1 MAEKKMEV
9 RVLRIDEIR
18 PNPFQPRESFPKEDI
33 QQLADS
39 IKGVGL
45 LQPIMV
51 RKKGRTFEII
61 GGERRWRAAQFAGL
75 EEIPS
80 IVKDV
85 GDAELMMQ
93 SLIENVHRRDLEPVE
108 KARGL
113 AEVYRLNGLE
123 PLKVLGKLTTV
134 RSKIEGSGD
143 YKRGTELSEEEKQIK
158 EIADTIGLS
167 HSYQY
172 RLLTLLKLTLE
183 EQKRVTE
190 LDLGHEEAASI
201 ATIEKP
207 EIRRKVIE
215 IAPELKKEEVMKI
228 SKIVKKAPE
237 PVIEAVLERK
247 ISPEVAEIIAEIE
260 EPEIREET
268 LRKAE
273 KGIYT
278 VVGIKT
284 VIERLERPLIELPEE
299 PIEVQLH
306 NKIMWNLHRMDN
318 CSSYT
323 IGFAKRTVKQFLELL
338 EAKSVRTLV
347 DVRRNPKSMFKP
359 EFNKENLMN
368 VLKGNN
374 IEYVHYPELGVPED
388 MRRRLAETEDYDW
401 FFRAYDDNILPNL
414 GRSVNLEALA
424 RPVAIMCVE
433 LDPTKCH
440 RHRIALA
447 LENQGLRGYDL

>member
-51 RKKGRTFEII
+51 RRKGKTYEII
-61 GGERRWRAAQFAGL
+61 GGERRWRAAQFAGM

-80 IVKDV
+80 VVKDV
-85 GDAELMMQ
+85 SDAELMMQ
-93 SLIENVHRRDLEPVE
+93 SLIENVHRKDLEPVE

-113 AEVYRLNGLE
+113 ADVYKLSGFE

-134 RSKIEGSGD
+134 RSKIEGAGG
-143 YKRGTELSEEEKQIK
+143 YKPGTELTEEEGQIK

-167 HSYQY
+167 YSYQY
-172 RLLTLLKLTLE
+172 RLLTLLKFTPE

-190 LDLGHEEAASI
+190 LELGHEEAASI
-201 ATIEKP
+201 ATIEKS
-207 EIRRKVIE
+207 ETRMKVIE
-215 IAPELKKEEVMKI
+215 IAPELKKEEVLKI
-228 SKIVKKAPE
+228 SKLVKRAPE
-237 PVIEAVLERK
+237 PVVEAVLERK
-247 ISPEVAEIIAEIE
+247 ISPEIAEVIAEIE
-260 EPEIREET
+260 EPEIREEA
-268 LRKAE
+268 LRRAE

-278 VVGIKT
+278 VTGIKT
-284 VIERLERPLIELPEE
+284 VIERLGRPPIELPEE
-299 PIEVQLH
+299 PMEAQFH
-306 NKIMWNLHRMDN
+306 NKIMWNLCRIDDHDF
-318 CSSYT
+318 YT
-323 IGFAKRTVKQFLELL
+323 VGFAKRTIGQFLELL
-338 EAKSVRTLV
+338 KVRHIRTLI

-359 EFNKENLMN
+359 EFNKENLIS
-368 VLKGNN
+368 VLKENN
-374 IEYVHYPELGVPED
+374 IKYVHYSELGVPED
-388 MRRRLAETEDYDW
+388 VRRRLAETEDYDW
-401 FFRAYDDNILPNL
+401 FFRWYDDNILPNL
-414 GRSVNLEALA
+414 GRNINLEAMA

-447 LENQGLRGYDL
+447 LEKQGLRGYDL

>member
-1 MAEKKMEV
+1 MAEEKMEV

-45 LQPIMV
+45 LQPIVV
-51 RKKGRTFEII
+51 RRKGRTYEII
-61 GGERRWRAAQFAGL
+61 AGERRWRAAQFAGM

-80 IVKDV
+80 VIKDAS
-85 GDAELMMQ
+85 DNELMMQ

-113 AEVYRLNGLE
+113 AEVYRLNGFE
-123 PLKVLGKLTTV
+123 PLKALGKLTTV
-134 RSKIEGSGD
+134 RNKIEGLGQ
-143 YKRGTELSEEEKQIK
+143 YKPGTELTEEEGQIK
-158 EIADTIGLS
+158 EIAATIGLS
-167 HSYQY
+167 YDYQY
-172 RLLTLLKLTLE
+172 RLLTLLKFTPE

-190 LDLGHEEAASI
+190 LELGYDEVTSI

-207 EIRRKVIE
+207 EIRKRVIE
-215 IAPELKKEEVMKI
+215 IAPDFKREELRKL
-228 SKIVKKAPE
+228 SKLAKRAPE
-237 PVIEAVLERK
+237 PVVEAVLERK
-247 ISPEVAEIIAEIE
+247 ISPEVADVIAEIK
-260 EPEIREET
+260 EPEIREEA

-278 VVGIKT
+278 VTGIKT
-284 VIERLERPLIELPEE
+284 MIERLERPPIELPEE
-299 PIEVQLH
+299 PMEAQFH
-306 NKIMWNLHRMDN
+306 NKIMWNLHRIDDHDF
-318 CSSYT
+318 YT
-323 IGFAKRTVKQFLELL
+323 IGFAKRTMGQFLELL
-338 EAKSVRTLV
+338 KVRYIRTLI
-347 DVRRNPKSMFKP
+347 DVRRNPKSMFRP
-359 EFNKENLMN
+359 EFNKENLVN
-368 VLKGNN
+368 ILKGNN

-388 MRRRLAETEDYDW
+388 MRRRLAETEDYGW

-414 GRSVNLEALA
+414 EDVNLETLA

-440 RHRIALA
+440 RHRVALA
-447 LENQGLRGYDL
+447 LEKQGLRGYDL

>member
-9 RVLRIDEIR
+9 RILRIDEIR

-51 RKKGRTFEII
+51 RRKGKTYEII
-61 GGERRWRAAQFAGL
+61 GGERRWRAAQFAGM

-85 GDAELMMQ
+85 GDAELMTQ

-108 KARGL
+108 KAMGL
-113 AEVYRLNGLE
+113 AEVYRLNGFE

-134 RSKIEGSGD
+134 RDKIKGSGF
-143 YKRGTELSEEEKQIK
+143 YKPGTELSKEEKQIK
-158 EIADTIGLS
+158 EIADTVGLPYD
-167 HSYQY
+167 YQY
-172 RLLTLLKLTLE
+172 RLLTLLKFTPE
-183 EQKRVTE
+183 EQKRVTQLE
-190 LDLGHEEAASI
+190 LGHEEAASI
-201 ATIEKP
+201 ATIENP

-215 IAPELKKEEVMKI
+215 IAPELKREEVRKI
-228 SKIVKKAPE
+228 SKLVKRAPE
-237 PVIEAVLERK
+237 PVVEAVLERK
-247 ISPEVAEIIAEIE
+247 ISPDVAEVIAEIE
-260 EPEIREET
+260 EPGIREEA

-273 KGIYT
+273 KGVYT
-278 VVGIKT
+278 ATGIKT
-284 VIERLERPLIELPEE
+284 MIERLERPLIELPEE
-299 PIEVQLH
+299 PIEAQLH

-318 CSSYT
+318 CSFYT
-323 IGFAKRTVKQFLELL
+323 IGFAKRTVNQFLELL
-338 EAKSVRTLV
+338 GAKNVRTLV

-359 EFNKENLMN
+359 EFNKENLEN
-368 VLKGNN
+368 VLKGNK
-374 IEYVHYPELGVPED
+374 IEYIHYPEMGVPED
-388 MRRRLAETEDYDW
+388 IRRKLAEAEDYEW
-401 FFRAYDDNILPNL
+401 FFKWYDDNILPNL
-414 GRSVNLEALA
+414 GNINLGAIA